1 MSRTEEVFRPAL
13 EGKKIPVL
21 TLDNKWH
28 RLFTQAEPDKR
39 IKRLEEELN
48 NLLKRQGK
56 ANTDI
61 KEIKKIKKKL
71 MAEIVEKADEAA
83 TGKDSRAEKKLA
95 ENKRLINECNEKME
109 SYEDE
114 LIELP
119 REIDRVNKEL
129 MVETMAV
136 CYDRLKKNESEIKET
151 AEWVAKI
158 RVELKKR
165 LIRKQEKEQLN
176 QELYAY
182 MHDILGAD
190 VIDIFDME
198 YLPQEEKKQEEPKKE
213 E

>member
-1 MSRTEEVFRPAL
+1 MARTDEIFIPAL

-28 RLFTQAEPDKR
+28 QLFTQTDPDKK
-39 IKRLEEELN
+39 IKKLEEELN
-48 NLLKRQGK
+48 ELLKRQGK

-71 MAEIVEKADEAA
+71 MEEIVENADEASSSK
-83 TGKDSRAEKKLA
+83 GSKAEKKLA
-95 ENKRLINECNEKME
+95 DNKRLINECNEKME
-109 SYEDE
+109 FYEDE

-119 REIDRVNKEL
+119 GEIDRVNKAL
-129 MVETMAV
+129 MLETMSI
-136 CYDRLKKNESEIKET
+136 CYDRMQSNAEEIRET

-165 LIRKQEKEQLN
+165 LIRKQEKEQMN
-176 QELYAY
+176 HELYSY
-182 MHDILGAD
+182 MHDIFGAD

-198 YLPQEEKKQEEPKKE
+198 YLSDEEENKK
-213 E
+213 